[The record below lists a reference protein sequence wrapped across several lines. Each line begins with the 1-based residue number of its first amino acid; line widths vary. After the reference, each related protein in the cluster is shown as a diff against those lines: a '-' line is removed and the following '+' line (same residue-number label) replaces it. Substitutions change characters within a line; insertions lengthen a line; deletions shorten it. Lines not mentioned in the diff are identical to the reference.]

1 VSCRVAGE
9 PARAATSRRRACA
22 WDFASPKSRD
32 DRFYGALAAISA
44 GGISS
49 GAGPPPVVLQRLT
62 VHPLARARWTY
73 EQLVEKAF
81 TPALGFSCLV
91 FQFAKRGDFVIL
103 SEYLK
108 RLDLIKVG
116 TGGRSLTSC
125 GRRYLV

>member
-1 VSCRVAGE
+1 MHIQFQQWSGD
-9 PARAATSRRRACA
+9 ATRQRR
-22 WDFASPKSRD
+22 
-32 DRFYGALAAISA
+32 
-44 GGISS
+44 
-49 GAGPPPVVLQRLT
+49 
-62 VHPLARARWTY
+62 LARARWTY